1 MVIIVVVAF
10 VSIFALAGLIALATT
25 SGGMKKDTQT
35 ATRLDAVVAAP
46 KTVQEKPLD
55 VRRSEGT
62 SMPWLNKVLE
72 NMAVVPSLRLL
83 LYQAGMDWTPPKLA
97 AWSLGAFGIAAFAV
111 YSRTE
116 LAIVACAFGLLA
128 GAAPFGFVFK
138 KRGMRFS
145 AFEKD
150 LPAALDLMVGALR
163 AGHSLNS
170 AIGMVSKEMADPIGR
185 EFRTVFDEQM
195 FGLEMRTALTNLTE
209 RVPLQSVRIMVTAI
223 LIQKETGGN
232 LAEVLE
238 KAAHVN
244 RERFRLMR
252 QIRVHTA
259 QGRMT
264 GWVLTL
270 LPLVLGTGL
279 YFLDPEHMSIL
290 WRRPEGQKVLGAAT
304 VMTFIGGLLI
314 RKVVN
319 VRV

>member
-1 MVIIVVVAF
+1 MLIIVLVAF
-10 VSIFALAGLIALATT
+10 VVIFAVAGLIALATT
-25 SGGMKKDTQT
+25 SGGMEKETQT

-46 KTVQEKPLD
+46 KAVKEKPVD
-55 VRRSEGT
+55 VRRSEAT
-62 SMPWLNKVLE
+62 SLPLLNKVLE
-72 NMAVVPSLRLL
+72 RLAVVPMLYLL
-83 LYQAGMDWTPPKLA
+83 LYQAGMDWSPAKLA
-97 AWSLGAFGIAAFAV
+97 AWSLGAFGIAAFAF
-111 YSRTE
+111 YSRTG
-116 LAIVACAFGLLA
+116 LVSVACVFGLLA
-128 GAAPFGFVFK
+128 GAAPFAFVFK
-138 KRGMRFS
+138 KRARRFA
-145 AFEKD
+145 AFDRD
-150 LPAALDLMVGALR
+150 LPGALDLMVGALR

-170 AIGMVSKEMADPIGR
+170 AIGMVSKEMADPIGK

-195 FGLEMRTALTNLTE
+195 FGLEMRTALTDLTE

-264 GWVLTL
+264 GWILTL

-279 YFLDPEHMSIL
+279 YILDPEHMSIL
-290 WRRPEGQKVLGAAT
+290 WRRPVGLKVLGTAA
-304 VMTFIGGLLI
+304 VMTCIGGMLI

>member
-1 MVIIVVVAF
+1 MLIIVLVAF
-10 VSIFALAGLIALATT
+10 VVIFVVAGLIALATT
-25 SGGMKKDTQT
+25 SGGMEKITQT
-35 ATRLDAVVAAP
+35 ATRLGAVVAAP
-46 KTVQEKPLD
+46 KAVKEKPVD
-55 VRRSEGT
+55 VRRSEST
-62 SMPWLNKVLE
+62 SMPWLNKILE
-72 NMAVVPSLRLL
+72 RMAVVPTLRLL
-83 LYQAGMDWTPPKLA
+83 LYQAGMDWTPAKLA
-97 AWSLGAFGIAAFAV
+97 ASSLGAFGIAAFIV
-111 YSRTE
+111 YSRTG
-116 LAIVACAFGLLA
+116 LAIVAGAFGLLA
-128 GAAPFGFVFK
+128 GAAPFAFVFK

-145 AFEKD
+145 AFERD

-170 AIGMVSKEMADPIGR
+170 AIGMVSKEMADPIGK

-195 FGLEMRTALTNLTE
+195 FGVEMRTALTDLTE
-209 RVPLQSVRIMVTAI
+209 RMPLQSARIVVTAI

-264 GWVLTL
+264 GWILTL

-290 WRRPEGQKVLGAAT
+290 WKRPVGLKVLGAAS

>member
-1 MVIIVVVAF
+1 MLIVVVVAF
-10 VSIFALAGLIALATT
+10 VVIFAVAGLIALATT
-25 SGGMKKDTQT
+25 SGGLEKVTQM

-46 KTVQEKPLD
+46 KAAAKEKPLD
-55 VRRSEGT
+55 VLRPEGT
-62 SMPWLNKVLE
+62 SIPWLDKVLE
-72 NMAVVPSLRLL
+72 RLAVVPMLHLL
-83 LYQAGMDWTPPKLA
+83 LYQAGMDWSPAKLA

-111 YSRTE
+111 YSRTG
-116 LAIVACAFGLLA
+116 LAIVACGFGLLA
-128 GAAPFGFVFK
+128 GVAPFALFK
-138 KRGMRFS
+138 KRARRFA
-145 AFEKD
+145 AFERD
-150 LPAALDLMVGALR
+150 LPAALDLMVGGLR

-170 AIGMVSKEMADPIGR
+170 AIGMVSNEMADPIGK

-195 FGLEMRTALTNLTE
+195 FGLEMRTALTDLTE

-264 GWVLTL
+264 GWILSL

-279 YFLDPEHMSIL
+279 YLLDPEHMSIL
-290 WRRPEGQKVLGAAT
+290 WQRPVGLKILGAAA
-304 VMTFIGGLLI
+304 VMTFVGGLLI

>member
-1 MVIIVVVAF
+1 
-10 VSIFALAGLIALATT
+10 
-25 SGGMKKDTQT
+25 
-35 ATRLDAVVAAP
+35 
-46 KTVQEKPLD
+46 
-55 VRRSEGT
+55 
-62 SMPWLNKVLE
+62 
-72 NMAVVPSLRLL
+72 
-83 LYQAGMDWTPPKLA
+83 
-97 AWSLGAFGIAAFAV
+97 
-111 YSRTE
+111 
-116 LAIVACAFGLLA
+116 
-128 GAAPFGFVFK
+128 
-138 KRGMRFS
+138 
-145 AFEKD
+145 
-150 LPAALDLMVGALR
+150 
-163 AGHSLNS
+163 
-170 AIGMVSKEMADPIGR
+170 
-185 EFRTVFDEQM
+185 M
-195 FGLEMRTALTNLTE
+195 FGVEMRTALTDLTE
-209 RVPLQSVRIMVTAI
+209 RMPLQSVRIVVTAI

-264 GWVLTL
+264 GWILTL

-290 WRRPEGQKVLGAAT
+290 WKRPVGLKVLGAAS